1 MHKPYDTDSTKEA
14 AEVVKNITSGG
25 LDYLVNNAAIVSHI
39 SEWKTMGDLYA
50 FDIEVNEGSNAED

>member
-1 MHKPYDTDSTKEA
+1 M
-14 AEVVKNITSGG
+14 VKDITSGG

-50 FDIEVNEGSNAED
+50 LDVEANEINNADN